1 MKTANFARS
10 AIIETYGRFP
20 FVTSED
26 DWLISIAN
34 KDSYNAVPKAK
45 FNRVLFLNFQDIELN
60 TPGGVETEKSRKWLA
75 EHGAITEPQAE
86 QIADFIKEARDQ
98 GKNVWVNCHAGM
110 CRSGAI
116 VRLLTELGWE
126 DERYQGQPDRVPNL
140 LVYNRVKRHFP
151 ELHQSWDYSVAT
163 THASM
168 MNVGDMIGKEG
179 AFAEILA
186 IGGGNI
192 TIKWDYNSAEET
204 LEQQSMQDFTWYG
217 SPK

>member
-20 FVTSED
+20 FETSED

-34 KDSYNAVPKAK
+34 KDSLNAVPKAK
-45 FNRVLFLNFQDIELN
+45 FNKVLFLNFQDIELN
-60 TPGGVETEKSRKWLA
+60 TPGQKETDKSRKWLA
-75 EHGAITEPQAE
+75 DHGAITEAQAE
-86 QIADFIKEARDQ
+86 QIADFIKEARDG

-126 DERYQGQPDRVPNL
+126 DKRYPGQPDRVPNL

-151 ELHQSWDYSVAT
+151 ELTQSWDCTVSELHAAT
-163 THASM
+163 
-168 MNVGDMIGKEG
+168 MNVGDMVGKDG
-179 AFAEILA
+179 VYAEITA
-186 IGGGNI
+186 IGDGNI
-192 TIKWDYNSAEET
+192 AIKWDYNQHEEV
-204 LEQQSMQDFTWYG
+204 LEQKSMTEFMWYG